1 LINAIAGQA
10 YEVAYVHGCVVGGV
24 IGTLFGAT
32 IGLFVASLC
41 AAAARGDRVA
51 LPDPVEPA
59 LQSIEQRYRRQQ
71 LAAPDVAVE

>member
-1 LINAIAGQA
+1 MENFLGQGPEGL
-10 YEVAYVHGCVVGGV
+10 YTHGLLVGGV
-24 IGTLFGAT
+24 IGTLLGAT

-51 LPDPVEPA
+51 LPDPAEPA

-71 LAAPDVAVE
+71 LAAPDVSVE